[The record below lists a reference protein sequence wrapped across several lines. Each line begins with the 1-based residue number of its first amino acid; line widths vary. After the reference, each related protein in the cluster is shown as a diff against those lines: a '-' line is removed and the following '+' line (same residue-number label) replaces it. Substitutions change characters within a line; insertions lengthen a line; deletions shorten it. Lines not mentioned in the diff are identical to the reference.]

1 MKRLDG
7 KKVFGIRK
15 LKVGVCSILLTVS
28 FVGAQNVLAEEVA
41 PSTQST
47 TEENKLVTTETS
59 PDKVQED
66 DKEAKETPVQKD
78 NQLETTVENAIPKE
92 NVETP
97 KKADAGVLRSEE
109 RRVGKECRSRWSPYH

>member
-15 LKVGVCSILLTVS
+15 LKVGVCSILLAVS

-47 TEENKLVTTETS
+47 TEENKLVTTVTS
-59 PDKVQED
+59 PEK
-66 DKEAKETPVQKD
+66 VQKD

-92 NVETP
+92 NV
-97 KKADAGVLRSEE
+97 
-109 RRVGKECRSRWSPYH
+109 